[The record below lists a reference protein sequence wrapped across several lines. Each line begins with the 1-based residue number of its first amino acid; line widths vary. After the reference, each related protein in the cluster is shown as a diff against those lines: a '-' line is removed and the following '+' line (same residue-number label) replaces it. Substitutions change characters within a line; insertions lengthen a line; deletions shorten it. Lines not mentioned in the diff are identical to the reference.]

1 MTELSPRSGA
11 ETAIHSDALRLAPN
25 SPDVLTTRG
34 LVLFLTGKLPQA
46 LQHVQSALRL
56 DPGHEP
62 AMQLRKR
69 VKEVERVK
77 EEGNKSF
84 KSGDLSDAIEKYTD
98 AIQVNHFSYQVRDH
112 GDANRI
118 PIVASREQGRGSK
131 GWPDTCDAVVK
142 QGDHVS
148 EGVWIPLMRLGF
160 TRTQPRLPL
169 VEQTRRGADGHRRI
183 DHPQPW
189 ELQSFADEG
198 TDPSAP
204 RELGGFRRRLQSRV
218 GEGQV

>member
-1 MTELSPRSGA
+1 MTELSPRSST
-11 ETAIHSDALRLAPN
+11 ETDIHSDALRLAPN

-84 KSGDLSDAIEKYTD
+84 KSGDLNDAVEKYTD
-98 AIQVNHFSYQVRDH
+98 AIQVNHFSYQARDR
-112 GDANRI
+112 GGTNWISIIANRKQ
-118 PIVASREQGRGSK
+118 RRGGKGRS
-131 GWPDTCDAVVK
+131 DTCDAVVE

-148 EGVWIPLMRLGF
+148 EGVGALSW
-160 TRTQPRLPL
+160 LPL
-169 VEQTRRGADGHRRI
+169 CLRGLNPARH
-183 DHPQPW
+183 
-189 ELQSFADEG
+189 
-198 TDPSAP
+198 
-204 RELGGFRRRLQSRV
+204 
-218 GEGQV
+218 